1 MFIIFSS
8 PEPLCSQGELIVYPW
23 SRRPSVVRPSVHHFQ
38 RSSLTLFF
46 PGFVYFMLYEA
57 QISGERL
64 QDHRSS
70 GINVAF
76 KGPSPKQTQNRCQ
89 AIFRCSV
96 LVCITK

>member
-8 PEPLCSQGELIVYPW
+8 PESW
-23 SRRPSVVRPSVHHFQ
+23 RPSVVRPSLHNFQ
-38 RSSLTLFF
+38 RSSSMTLFF

-76 KGPSPKQTQNRCQ
+76 KGPSPKQTQNRCR
-89 AIFRCSV
+89 AIFRGSV
-96 LVCITK
+96 FVCITK